1 MKLVSIIMTCFNGE
15 KYLQESISSILS
27 QYYQDWELIFVDNNS
42 TDKSK
47 EIISNFKDK
56 RIRYFKLN
64 STVNLGKIRKF
75 AFLKCRG
82 ELISFLDVDDYWDKS
97 KLTEQVEIFETNK
110 NADIVYSNYYQL
122 NSGELKKN
130 IKKLYSGFCYKSIIK
145 GYIEGKPL
153 TAWLTLMIKKDI
165 IDKLEYSFDENL
177 HISSDFDLIIRLGKD
192 SYFDYSEKYLAYYRI
207 HSSNLSKDNS
217 QEIDELSYIISKY
230 KTNLEISKLLDL
242 KSFADKILLRN
253 YINKKISNINNS
265 NSITLKN
272 NFIKILFLIIK
283 ITPIKVLKFF
293 K

>member
-27 QYYQDWELIFVDNNS
+27 QNYQNWELIFVDNNS

-47 EIISNFKDK
+47 EILSDFKDN

-97 KLTEQVEIFETNK
+97 KLTDQVEIFETNK
-110 NADIVYSNYYQL
+110 NAEIVYSNYYQI
-122 NSGELKKN
+122 NSGNPKKN
-130 IKKLYSGFCYKSIIK
+130 IKKLYSGFCYKNIIK

-165 IDKLEYSFDENL
+165 IEKLEYSFDENL

-192 SYFDYSEKYLAYYRI
+192 SYFDFSEKYLGYYRI
-207 HSSNLSKDNS
+207 HSLNLSKDNS
-217 QEIDELSYIISKY
+217 QEIKELSYIISKY
-230 KTNLEISKLLDL
+230 KTNLEISKLLNL
-242 KSFADKILLRN
+242 KNFADKILLKN
-253 YINKKISNINNS
+253 YINNKISNINNCK
-265 NSITLKN
+265 SIILKSV
-272 NFIKILFLIIK
+272 FFKILFLIIK
-283 ITPIKVLKFF
+283 MTPTKILKFF